1 MKKIKTNFKG
11 LYVFKGKTFFDKR
24 GFLRE
29 ILRHNLLKSNNID
42 IIIVFAYEYFKEIK
56 EITKNYNCEYFQPIP
71 FRKLS

>member
-1 MKKIKTNFKG
+1 MICKIC
-11 LYVFKGKTFFDKR
+11 
-24 GFLRE
+24 
-29 ILRHNLLKSNNID
+29 NNID